1 MGKKKSGSGKGSK
14 VAPDRGRRKML
25 STGLGALAAG
35 GVAVAG
41 YGAYRAGWFGT
52 GAPPTRSETGTL
64 AMLPPVTL
72 PPDAPNAL
80 RAVNEMIEHYA
91 RGLDNPSALIHAVRG
106 FGRDFK
112 RADGSKAVD
121 FLCNQFAA
129 DKDVNGKR
137 YVYFTR
143 SAEVHDNSFLKTFLE
158 AGVSLD
164 QPVTVGAN
172 RYTLRDVA
180 SSAKA
185 LFRCDP
191 QNLARYE
198 PLLVYEH
205 LPWTL
210 IAFSI
215 LVPPEQAKWTNA
227 YGETIDLVKVIDRG
241 LAEYENTCALTRE
254 ALARGEL
261 EPAPFREA
269 IKKYSCFG
277 LHSVYGFL
285 SCLQHGYREDNL
297 ATRLRDLMDVLTYRL
312 SGDAGALELE
322 YEAEGRGAPPVVV
335 QGLRLRALAKLYG
348 HAFESINYVKLHQMF
363 AFSPGQERRIEAG
376 ERALY
381 DSIVK
386 LRALD
391 WEDLRRTV
399 DSMLGKGSGVKFISD
414 IIITLG
420 HAARAMKLL
429 TPDNP
434 DLLARN

>member
-1 MGKKKSGSGKGSK
+1 MAKKKSGSGKSSNS
-14 VAPDRGRRKML
+14 APDRDRRRML
-25 STGLGALAAG
+25 FLGLGGLAVGATGL
-35 GVAVAG
+35 AG
-41 YGAYRAGWFGT
+41 YGYRAGWFG
-52 GAPPTRSETGTL
+52 SETLSTPKEPGAL

-72 PPDAPNAL
+72 PADSSSAL
-80 RAVNEMIEHYA
+80 RAANEMIEHYA
-91 RGLDNPSALIHAVRG
+91 RGLDNASALIHAVRG

-112 RADGSKAVD
+112 RADGSRAVD
-121 FLCNQFAA
+121 FLCRQFAA
-129 DKDVNGKR
+129 DKEVNGKR

-143 SAEVHDNSFLKTFLE
+143 NAEVHDNSFLKTFLE

-172 RYTLRDVA
+172 KYTLRDVGE
-180 SSAKA
+180 SAKG

-227 YGETIDLVKVIDRG
+227 YGETIDLPKVIDRD

-254 ALARGEL
+254 ALARGET

-277 LHSVYGFL
+277 THSVYGFL

-297 ATRLRDLMDVLTYRL
+297 AGRLRELMDLVTYRL
-312 SGDAGALELE
+312 SGDAGALAGE
-322 YEAEGRGAPPVVV
+322 YEAEGRGAPAVVV
-335 QGLRLRALAKLYG
+335 QGLRLRALVKLYG
-348 HAFESINYVKLHQMF
+348 HLFESINYVKLHQMF
-363 AFSPGQERRIEAG
+363 PFSPSQARRIEAG
-376 ERALY
+376 EHALY
-381 DSIVK
+381 DSIVRI
-386 LRALD
+386 RALD
-391 WEDLRRTV
+391 WEELRRMV
-399 DSMLGKGSGVKFISD
+399 DGMLGKGSGVKFISD

-434 DLLARN
+434 DLLARS

>member
-1 MGKKKSGSGKGSK
+1 
-14 VAPDRGRRKML
+14 
-25 STGLGALAAG
+25 LGAID
-35 GVAVAG
+35 
-41 YGAYRAGWFGT
+41 RT
-52 GAPPTRSETGTL
+52 T
-64 AMLPPVTL
+64 
-72 PPDAPNAL
+72 
-80 RAVNEMIEHYA
+80 
-91 RGLDNPSALIHAVRG
+91 
-106 FGRDFK
+106 
-112 RADGSKAVD
+112 
-121 FLCNQFAA
+121 
-129 DKDVNGKR
+129 
-137 YVYFTR
+137 
-143 SAEVHDNSFLKTFLE
+143 
-158 AGVSLD
+158 
-164 QPVTVGAN
+164 
-172 RYTLRDVA
+172 
-180 SSAKA
+180 
-185 LFRCDP
+185 
-191 QNLARYE
+191 
-198 PLLVYEH
+198 
-205 LPWTL
+205 
-210 IAFSI
+210 
-215 LVPPEQAKWTNA
+215 PEQAKWTNA

-348 HAFESINYVKLHQMF
+348 HAFESINYAKLHQMF